1 MKAMLAALLTLS
13 LVAGLAGQASAATQR
28 KHKQKAYSYR
38 QAAPKSVSSRAAET
52 EPSWYP
58 HDSRASPLRQPAV
71 VAPDGTRK
79 GRQHSGLRIDP
90 GSLPMD
96 SPARA
101 GDGAASTG

>member
-13 LVAGLAGQASAATQR
+13 LVAGLAGQASAAAQR

-58 HDSRASPLRQPAV
+58 HDSRLLPFGSQLWWRQMEREK
-71 VAPDGTRK
+71 GGSTR
-79 GRQHSGLRIDP
+79 D
-90 GSLPMD
+90 
-96 SPARA
+96 
-101 GDGAASTG
+101 